1 MEKGVKTTVVL
12 PESLWSKVKKQ
23 AVDER
28 SDMRTIMIAALEA
41 YLKAVKK
48 GGGR

>member
-1 MEKGVKTTVVL
+1 MEKVVKTTVVL
-12 PESLWSKVKKQ
+12 PEELWAKVKKR

-41 YLKAVKK
+41 YLRASKK
-48 GGGR
+48 GGLR

>member
-12 PESLWSKVKKQ
+12 PEVLWSQVKKR

-28 SDMRTIMIAALEA
+28 SDLRTIVIDALEA
-41 YLKAVKK
+41 YLKVAKK
-48 GGGR
+48 EGSQ